1 VAAES
6 AAIAQVLAKSKP
18 NKKRMLDD
26 LTPFLPQGT
35 VPIIEQMLKDESYH
49 LIVSRPRKTKL
60 GDFRS
65 PRPGET
71 PQLTVNGNLN
81 PFSFLITLV
90 HEIAHLKIWNKHKN
104 KVKPHG
110 SEWKNLYA
118 QLLSEFIGKELLPKH
133 LEIALKNHIAQ
144 PKYTTG
150 ADIKLSLELR
160 KYDEANNFTT
170 LSELVEGT
178 QFKLGKRAFILG
190 EKLRSRY
197 LCVDVENGKKYR
209 VHGLAQVEAELPN
222 KMG

>member
-1 VAAES
+1 
-6 AAIAQVLAKSKP
+6 
-18 NKKRMLDD
+18 MLDD
-26 LTPFLPQGT
+26 LIPFLPQGS
-35 VPIIEQMLKDESYH
+35 VGIVELMLKDESYH

-60 GDFRS
+60 GDFKS
-65 PRPGET
+65 PRQGEV

-81 PFSFLITLV
+81 QYAFLITLV

-110 SEWKNLYA
+110 IEWKNLYA
-118 QLLSEFIGKELLPKH
+118 NLLSQFLGKEILPQH

-150 ADIKLSLELR
+150 ADVKLSIELR
-160 KYDEANNFTT
+160 KYDEANNFAT
-170 LSELVEGT
+170 LNELTEGT
-178 QFKLGKRAFILG
+178 QFRLGKRAFILG

-209 VHGLAQVEAELPN
+209 VHGLAQVEAEMPN